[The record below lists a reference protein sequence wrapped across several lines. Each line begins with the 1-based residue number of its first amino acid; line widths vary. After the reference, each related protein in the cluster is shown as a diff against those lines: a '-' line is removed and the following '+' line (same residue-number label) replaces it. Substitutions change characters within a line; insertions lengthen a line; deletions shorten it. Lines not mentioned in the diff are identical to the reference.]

1 MNKEHKILAFIISI
15 YMICLPI
22 IPDSLKY
29 MNVKLSDILL
39 SIVIL
44 TMLVTLVRNLTIKD
58 LFNILTKDSIL
69 ILMIIL
75 CFIMFI
81 STTYA
86 LEKNISIGESIRFL
100 IYILLYFSIKYLLNN
115 KFCISILLKSYIFI
129 SIVLS
134 LIGIFQFCTGIRFQK
149 LFIINYG
156 FGNIAKETSTFENPN
171 AFAAFLLILFFPI
184 FIIFIKTIKKKFKVM
199 YGIFCILIFTNII
212 LTGSRNAVVALL
224 LGLITLSIFYSRKFI
239 YSIVVFGVATLFVP
253 VIRDRISAVFDMS
266 KNISRF
272 SLWGIALKMI
282 KEHPLLGVGNGNYVS
297 YYDLYVQRYPELRY
311 QSYTR
316 FAPHN
321 SYLKVCSELG
331 IATFCI
337 FIILLARIHI
347 VVIKHVKK
355 LLDNYYK
362 FFYSGFIISM
372 IIFLF
377 MNLFECLFFLPKVTT
392 YYWILIALLE
402 SLVSLESYTFKK
414 TNMNL

>member
-1 MNKEHKILAFIISI
+1 MNKEHKILVFIISI

-29 MNVKLSDILL
+29 MNVKISDILL

-44 TMLVTLVRNLTIKD
+44 TILVTLVRNLAIKD
-58 LFNILTKDSIL
+58 LFNILTKDSTL

-100 IYILLYFSIKYLLNN
+100 VYILLYFSIKYLLNN
-115 KFCISILLKSYIFI
+115 KYCINILLKSYIFI

-149 LFIINYG
+149 LFIIKYG
-156 FGNIAKETSTFENPN
+156 FVTIARETSTFENPN

-184 FIIFIKTIKKKFKVM
+184 LIIFIKTIKSKFKVM
-199 YGIFCILIFTNII
+199 YGIFCILIFINII
-212 LTGSRNAVVALL
+212 LTGSRNAQVALL
-224 LGLITLSIFYSRKFI
+224 LGLIILSIFYSRKFI
-239 YSIVVFGVATLFVP
+239 YSIVAFGVVSLFIP
-253 VIRDRISAVFDMS
+253 VIRYRISSVFDMNLD
-266 KNISRF
+266 KSRL
-272 SLWGIALKMI
+272 SLWGVALKMI
-282 KEHPLLGVGNGNYVS
+282 KDHPLLGVGNGNYVS

-311 QSYTR
+311 QGYTR

-331 IATFCI
+331 IASLCI

-347 VVIKHVKK
+347 VVIKHIKT
-355 LLDNYYK
+355 LHDNYYK
-362 FFYSGFIISM
+362 CFYSGFIISM

-377 MNLFECLFFLPKVTT
+377 MNLSECLFFLPKVTT

-402 SLVSLESYTFKK
+402 SLVSLESYTIIKD
-414 TNMNL
+414 